1 MQNFFNFTLFELEG
15 YMLELGLDKYRARQ
29 LFNFIYAKGFDEFLD
44 ISVLKKTDRNMLS
57 EKLFIPKLESS
68 LIKDTDGTTKF
79 LFKLLDGQAVES
91 VLIPMKEEKNTICV
105 STQVGCKMNCKFCA
119 TAKLGFIRNLQ
130 PWEIVYQVRYIY
142 NQIKKETYKTPNI
155 VFMGMGEPLD
165 NYENVIKAVLIINNE
180 YGLSISRR
188 RITVSTCGI
197 VPKIEE
203 LKKDLAYI
211 NLAVSLNAADN
222 LKRSYLMPINNS
234 YPIEELINSAKD
246 FPLPER
252 KRLTFEYI
260 MIKGFNDTQE
270 DIKNL
275 IKLLKPIKCKLN
287 LIPLNKHLYS
297 ENLYPSNVQTIEN
310 FAKQLRDKNM
320 FVTVRKSKGESI
332 NAACGMLVATMR

>member
-1 MQNFFNFTLFELEG
+1 MQNFFNFTLFDLEE
-15 YMLELGLDKYRARQ
+15 YMLELGFDRYRARQ

-44 ISVLKKTDRNMLS
+44 ISVLKKLDRKMLS

-68 LIKDTDGTTKF
+68 PIKDTDGTTKF
-79 LFKLLDGQAVES
+79 LFKLLDGQAIES
-91 VLIPMKEEKNTICV
+91 VLIPMKEGKNTICV
-105 STQVGCKMNCKFCA
+105 STQVGCKMNCRFCA

-130 PWEIVYQVRYIY
+130 TWEIVYQVIYVY
-142 NQIKKETYKTPNI
+142 NQIKKETHRTPNI

-165 NYENVIKAVLIINNE
+165 NYENVIRAILIINNE
-180 YGLSISRR
+180 HGLSISRR

-211 NLAVSLNAADN
+211 NLAISLNAADN
-222 LKRSYLMPINNS
+222 LKRNYLMPINNS

-297 ENLYPSNVQTIEN
+297 ENLYQSDAQTIEN

-332 NAACGMLVATMR
+332 NAACGMLVAAMR

>member
-1 MQNFFNFTLFELEG
+1 MQNFFNFTLFDLEE
-15 YMLELGLDKYRARQ
+15 YMLELGFDRYRARQ

-44 ISVLKKTDRNMLS
+44 ISVLKKLDRNMLS
-57 EKLFIPKLESS
+57 EKLFIPKLESNP
-68 LIKDTDGTTKF
+68 IKDTDGTTKF
-79 LFKLLDGQAVES
+79 LFKLLDGQAIES
-91 VLIPMKEEKNTICV
+91 VLIPMKEGKNTICV

-130 PWEIVYQVRYIY
+130 TWEIVYQVRYIY
-142 NQIKKETYKTPNI
+142 NQIKKETHRTPNI

-165 NYENVIKAVLIINNE
+165 NYENVIRAILIINNE
-180 YGLSISRR
+180 HGLSISRR

-211 NLAVSLNAADN
+211 NLAISLNAADN
-222 LKRSYLMPINNS
+222 LKRNYLMPINNS

-297 ENLYPSNVQTIEN
+297 ENLYPSDAQTIEN

-332 NAACGMLVATMR
+332 NAACGMLVAAMR

>member
-1 MQNFFNFTLFELEG
+1 MQNFFNFTLFDLQE
-15 YMLELGLDKYRARQ
+15 YMLELGFDRYRARQ
-29 LFNFIYAKGFDEFLD
+29 LFNFIYAKCFDEFLD
-44 ISVLKKTDRNMLS
+44 ISVLKKLDRNMLS

-79 LFKLLDGQAVES
+79 LFKLLDGQAIES
-91 VLIPMKEEKNTICV
+91 VLIPMKEGRNTICV
-105 STQVGCKMNCKFCA
+105 STQVGCKMDCKFCA
-119 TAKLGFIRNLQ
+119 TAKLGFIRDLQ
-130 PWEIVYQVRYIY
+130 TWEIVYQVRYIY
-142 NQIKKETYKTPNI
+142 NQIKKETHRTPNI

-165 NYENVIKAVLIINNE
+165 NYENIIRAILIINNE
-180 YGLSISRR
+180 HGLSISRR
-188 RITVSTCGI
+188 RITLSTCGI

-211 NLAVSLNAADN
+211 NLAISLNAADN
-222 LKRSYLMPINNS
+222 LKRNYLMPINNS

-297 ENLYPSNVQTIEN
+297 KNLYPSDAQTIEN
-310 FAKQLRDKNM
+310 FAKQLRDKNI

>member
-1 MQNFFNFTLFELEG
+1 MQNFFNFTLFELEE

-91 VLIPMKEEKNTICV
+91 VLIPMKEGKNTICV

-297 ENLYPSNVQTIEN
+297 ENLYPSNIQTIEN

>member
-1 MQNFFNFTLFELEG
+1 MQNFFNFTLFDLEE
-15 YMLELGLDKYRARQ
+15 YMLELGFDRYRARQ

-44 ISVLKKTDRNMLS
+44 ISVLKKLDRNMLS

-68 LIKDTDGTTKF
+68 PIKDTDGTTKF
-79 LFKLLDGQAVES
+79 LFKLLDGQAIES
-91 VLIPMKEEKNTICV
+91 VLIPMKEGKNTICV

-130 PWEIVYQVRYIY
+130 TWEIVYQVRYVY
-142 NQIKKETYKTPNI
+142 NQIKKETHRTPNI

-165 NYENVIKAVLIINNE
+165 NYENVIRAILIINNE
-180 YGLSISRR
+180 HGLSISRR

-211 NLAVSLNAADN
+211 NLAISLNAADN
-222 LKRSYLMPINNS
+222 LKRNYLMPINNS

-297 ENLYPSNVQTIEN
+297 ENLYPSDAQTIEN

-332 NAACGMLVATMR
+332 NAACGMLVAAMR

>member
-1 MQNFFNFTLFELEG
+1 MQNFFNFTLFDLEE
-15 YMLELGLDKYRARQ
+15 YMLELGFDRYRARQ

-44 ISVLKKTDRNMLS
+44 ISVLKKLDRNMLS

-68 LIKDTDGTTKF
+68 PIKDTDGTTKF
-79 LFKLLDGQAVES
+79 LFKLLDGQAIES
-91 VLIPMKEEKNTICV
+91 VLIPMKEGKNTICV

-130 PWEIVYQVRYIY
+130 TWEIVYQVRYIY
-142 NQIKKETYKTPNI
+142 NQIKKETHRTPNI

-165 NYENVIKAVLIINNE
+165 NYENVIRAILIINNE
-180 YGLSISRR
+180 HGLSISRR

-211 NLAVSLNAADN
+211 NLAISLNAADN
-222 LKRSYLMPINNS
+222 LKRNYLMPINNS
-234 YPIEELINSAKD
+234 YPVEELINSAKD

-297 ENLYPSNVQTIEN
+297 ENLYPSDAQTIEN

-332 NAACGMLVATMR
+332 NAACGMLVAAMR

>member
-1 MQNFFNFTLFELEG
+1 MQNFFNFTLFDLEE
-15 YMLELGLDKYRARQ
+15 YMLELGFDRYRARQ

-44 ISVLKKTDRNMLS
+44 ISVLKKLDRNMLS

-68 LIKDTDGTTKF
+68 PIKDTDGTTKF
-79 LFKLLDGQAVES
+79 LFKLLDGQAIES
-91 VLIPMKEEKNTICV
+91 VLIPMKEGKNTICV

-130 PWEIVYQVRYIY
+130 TWEIVYQVRYIY
-142 NQIKKETYKTPNI
+142 NQIKKETHRTPNI

-165 NYENVIKAVLIINNE
+165 NYENLIRAILIINNE
-180 YGLSISRR
+180 HGLSISRR

-211 NLAVSLNAADN
+211 NLAISLNAADN
-222 LKRSYLMPINNS
+222 LKRNYLMPINNS

-297 ENLYPSNVQTIEN
+297 ENLYPSDAQTIEN

-332 NAACGMLVATMR
+332 NAACGMLVAAMR

>member
-1 MQNFFNFTLFELEG
+1 MQNFFNFTLFDLEE
-15 YMLELGLDKYRARQ
+15 YMLELGFDRYRARQ

-44 ISVLKKTDRNMLS
+44 ISVLKKLDRNMLS

-68 LIKDTDGTTKF
+68 PIKDTDGTTKF
-79 LFKLLDGQAVES
+79 LFKLLDGQAIES
-91 VLIPMKEEKNTICV
+91 VLIPMKEGKNTICV

-130 PWEIVYQVRYIY
+130 TWEIVYQVRYIY
-142 NQIKKETYKTPNI
+142 NQIKKETHRTPNI

-165 NYENVIKAVLIINNE
+165 NYENVIRAILIINNE
-180 YGLSISRR
+180 HGLSISRR

-211 NLAVSLNAADN
+211 NLAISLNAADN
-222 LKRSYLMPINNS
+222 LKRNYLMPINNS

-297 ENLYPSNVQTIEN
+297 ENLYQSDAQTIEN

-332 NAACGMLVATMR
+332 NAACGMLVAAMR

>member
-1 MQNFFNFTLFELEG
+1 MQNFFNFTLFELEE

-188 RITVSTCGI
+188 RITISTCGI

-203 LKKDLAYI
+203 LKRDLAYI

-234 YPIEELINSAKD
+234 YPIEELINSVKD

-275 IKLLKPIKCKLN
+275 VKLLKPIKCKLN

-297 ENLYPSNVQTIEN
+297 ENLYPSSIQTIEN

-320 FVTVRKSKGESI
+320 FVTVRKSKGKSI

>member
-1 MQNFFNFTLFELEG
+1 MQNFFNFTLFDLEK
-15 YMLELGLDKYRARQ
+15 YMLELGFERYRARQ

-44 ISVLKKTDRNMLS
+44 ISVLKKLDRNMLS

-68 LIKDTDGTTKF
+68 SIKDTDGTTKL
-79 LFKLLDGQAVES
+79 LFKLLDGQAIES
-91 VLIPMKEEKNTICV
+91 VLIPMKEGRNTICV

-130 PWEIVYQVRYIY
+130 TWEIVYQVRYIY
-142 NQIKKETYKTPNI
+142 NQIKKETHRTPNI

-165 NYENVIKAVLIINNE
+165 NYENLIRAILIINNE
-180 YGLSISRR
+180 HGLSISRR

-211 NLAVSLNAADN
+211 NLAISLNAADN
-222 LKRSYLMPINNS
+222 LKRNYLMPINNS

-260 MIKGFNDTQE
+260 MIKGFNDKQE

-297 ENLYPSNVQTIEN
+297 ENLYPSDAQTIEN

-332 NAACGMLVATMR
+332 NAACGMLVAAMR

>member
-1 MQNFFNFTLFELEG
+1 MQNFFNFTLFDLEE
-15 YMLELGLDKYRARQ
+15 YMLELGFDRYRARQ

-44 ISVLKKTDRNMLS
+44 ISVLKKLDRNMLS

-68 LIKDTDGTTKF
+68 PIKDTDGTTKF
-79 LFKLLDGQAVES
+79 LFKLLDGQAIES
-91 VLIPMKEEKNTICV
+91 VLIPMKEGKNTICV

-130 PWEIVYQVRYIY
+130 TWEIVYQVRYIY
-142 NQIKKETYKTPNI
+142 NQIKKETHRTPNI

-165 NYENVIKAVLIINNE
+165 NYENVIRAILIINNE
-180 YGLSISRR
+180 HGLSISRR

-211 NLAVSLNAADN
+211 NLAISLNAADN
-222 LKRSYLMPINNS
+222 LKRNYLMPINNS

-260 MIKGFNDTQE
+260 MIKEFNDTQE

-297 ENLYPSNVQTIEN
+297 ENLYPSDAQTIEN

-332 NAACGMLVATMR
+332 NAACGMLVAAMR

>member
-1 MQNFFNFTLFELEG
+1 MQNFFNFTLFDLEE
-15 YMLELGLDKYRARQ
+15 YMLELGFDRYRARQ

-44 ISVLKKTDRNMLS
+44 ISVLKKLDRNMLS

-68 LIKDTDGTTKF
+68 PIKDTDGTTKF
-79 LFKLLDGQAVES
+79 LFKLLDGQAIES
-91 VLIPMKEEKNTICV
+91 VLIPMKEGKNTICV

-130 PWEIVYQVRYIY
+130 TWEIVYQVRYIY
-142 NQIKKETYKTPNI
+142 NQIKKETHRTPNI

-165 NYENVIKAVLIINNE
+165 NYENVIRAILIINNE
-180 YGLSISRR
+180 HGLSISRR

-211 NLAVSLNAADN
+211 NLAISLNAADN
-222 LKRSYLMPINNS
+222 LKRNYLMPINNS

-297 ENLYPSNVQTIEN
+297 ENLYPSDAQTIEN

-332 NAACGMLVATMR
+332 NAACGMLVAAMR

>member
-1 MQNFFNFTLFELEG
+1 MQNFFNFTLFDLEE
-15 YMLELGLDKYRARQ
+15 YMLEIGFDRYRARQ
-29 LFNFIYAKGFDEFLD
+29 LFNFIYAKGFDEFSD
-44 ISVLKKTDRNMLS
+44 ISVLKKLDRNIVS

-68 LIKDTDGTTKF
+68 PIKDTDGTTKF
-79 LFKLLDGQAVES
+79 LFKLLDGQAIES
-91 VLIPMKEEKNTICV
+91 VLIPMKEGKNTICV

-130 PWEIVYQVRYIY
+130 TWEIVYQVRYIY
-142 NQIKKETYKTPNI
+142 NQIKKETHRTPNI

-165 NYENVIKAVLIINNE
+165 NYENVIRAILIINNE
-180 YGLSISRR
+180 HGLSISRR

-211 NLAVSLNAADN
+211 NLAISLNAADN
-222 LKRSYLMPINNS
+222 LKRNYLMPINNS

-287 LIPLNKHLYS
+287 LIPLNKHSYS
-297 ENLYPSNVQTIEN
+297 ENLYPSDAQTIEN

-332 NAACGMLVATMR
+332 NAACGMLVAAMR

>member
-91 VLIPMKEEKNTICV
+91 VLIPMKEGKNTICV

-297 ENLYPSNVQTIEN
+297 ENLYPSNIQTIEN

-332 NAACGMLVATMR
+332 NAACGMLVAAMR

>member
-1 MQNFFNFTLFELEG
+1 MQNFFNFTLFDLEE
-15 YMLELGLDKYRARQ
+15 YMLELGFDRYRARQ

-44 ISVLKKTDRNMLS
+44 ISVLKKLDRNMLS
-57 EKLFIPKLESS
+57 EKLFIPKLESNP
-68 LIKDTDGTTKF
+68 IKDTDGTTKF
-79 LFKLLDGQAVES
+79 LFKLLDGQAIES
-91 VLIPMKEEKNTICV
+91 VLIPMKEGKNTICV

-130 PWEIVYQVRYIY
+130 TWEIVYQVRYIY
-142 NQIKKETYKTPNI
+142 NQIKKETHRTPNI

-165 NYENVIKAVLIINNE
+165 NYENVIRAILIINNE
-180 YGLSISRR
+180 HGLSISRR

-211 NLAVSLNAADN
+211 NLAISLNAADN
-222 LKRSYLMPINNS
+222 LKRNYLMPINNS

-297 ENLYPSNVQTIEN
+297 ENLYPSDAQIIEN

-332 NAACGMLVATMR
+332 NAACGMLVAAMR

>member
-1 MQNFFNFTLFELEG
+1 M
-15 YMLELGLDKYRARQ
+15 
-29 LFNFIYAKGFDEFLD
+29 
-44 ISVLKKTDRNMLS
+44 
-57 EKLFIPKLESS
+57 
-68 LIKDTDGTTKF
+68 
-79 LFKLLDGQAVES
+79 
-91 VLIPMKEEKNTICV
+91 
-105 STQVGCKMNCKFCA
+105 
-119 TAKLGFIRNLQ
+119 
-130 PWEIVYQVRYIY
+130 
-142 NQIKKETYKTPNI
+142 
-155 VFMGMGEPLD
+155 
-165 NYENVIKAVLIINNE
+165 IINNE

-297 ENLYPSNVQTIEN
+297 ENLYPSNIQTIEN

>member
-1 MQNFFNFTLFELEG
+1 MQNFFNFTLFDLEE
-15 YMLELGLDKYRARQ
+15 YMLELGFDRYRARQ
-29 LFNFIYAKGFDEFLD
+29 LFNFIYAKGFDEFSD
-44 ISVLKKTDRNMLS
+44 ISVLKKLDRNILS

-68 LIKDTDGTTKF
+68 PIKDTDGTTKF
-79 LFKLLDGQAVES
+79 LFKLLDGQAIES
-91 VLIPMKEEKNTICV
+91 VLIPMKEGKNTICV

-130 PWEIVYQVRYIY
+130 TWEIVYQVRYIY
-142 NQIKKETYKTPNI
+142 NQIKKETHRTPNI

-165 NYENVIKAVLIINNE
+165 NYENVIRAILIINNE
-180 YGLSISRR
+180 HGLSISRR

-211 NLAVSLNAADN
+211 NLAISLNAADN
-222 LKRSYLMPINNS
+222 LKRNYLMPINNS
-234 YPIEELINSAKD
+234 YPVEELINSAKD

-297 ENLYPSNVQTIEN
+297 ENLYPSDAQTIEN

-332 NAACGMLVATMR
+332 NAACGMLVAAMR

>member
-1 MQNFFNFTLFELEG
+1 MQNFFDLTLLELEE
-15 YMLELGLDKYRARQ
+15 YMLKLGLEKYRARQ

-44 ISVLKKTDRNMLS
+44 ISVLKKSDRSMLS
-57 EKLFIPKLESS
+57 KKLFIPKLES
-68 LIKDTDGTTKF
+68 IITKDSDGTTKF
-79 LFKLLDGQAVES
+79 LFRLFDGQAIES

-130 PWEIVYQVRYIY
+130 TWEIVYQVRYIY
-142 NQIKKETYKTPNI
+142 NLIRQKTHRTPNI

-165 NYENVIKAVLIINNE
+165 NYENVIKAILIINNE
-180 YGLSISRR
+180 HGLSISRR
-188 RITVSTCGI
+188 RITLSTCGI

-211 NLAVSLNAADN
+211 NLAISLNAADN
-222 LKRSYLMPINNS
+222 LKRSYLMPVNNS

-297 ENLYPSNVQTIEN
+297 ENLYPSDMQTIEN
-310 FAKQLRDKNM
+310 FARLLREKNM

-332 NAACGMLVATMR
+332 SAACGMLVAAMR